1 MAKRKLRPE
10 DPGIPYMGS
19 GDDAVSDDYDEES
32 SDDYYER
39 VHSKP
44 TELLRKKKEREKQA
58 AATGRKK
65 DKEAKRQETAE
76 RVLRIA
82 DEKGVTVEEAEKIL
96 AETRESAGGA
106 RTKFATQRQPPEE
119 QQGVDPWAMARGNV
133 YSGMAGAKEAYAKE
147 QEAVREKARLDQG
160 GMDEVAGQRVTDAE
174 DYKREMG
181 VLTGLQKAHKAGLDD
196 YQEGTQRL
204 EDDYNDRKID
214 PNRAFSSTGARVASA
229 IAIALGAFAQGAS
242 RGRIPN
248 TAFEII
254 EGAIKRDI
262 DAQKTEMQKSK
273 NVLLNRNN
281 IYARMMSRF
290 NNEEVAYA
298 ATMTMGLK
306 HAKMKIEGMIQKH
319 KSANAQAGL
328 EVILAG
334 INTKIAESDKK
345 GYSQLAEINVKQAQ
359 FQVKS
364 GAAQTKRSNSTNL
377 ALKTIALLPRLQ
389 QGFLSVSAMQGA
401 WATVLP
407 HTVKSWFSGM
417 EEEIT
422 YENSKNLNAKA
433 LTKAFDGG
441 RPTEKDFQIFVQ
453 MFPVS
458 SADKNVGIAQFNN
471 IKGDLTAMIVDKGG
485 LTPNILAEAYERKTG
500 KPVVVGAVAAELYQR
515 SKDEEWSFKQGN

>member
-1 MAKRKLRPE
+1 MTIKTL
-10 DPGIPYMGS
+10 GL
-19 GDDAVSDDYDEES
+19 GDDAG
-32 SDDYYER
+32 SDDYYYQLYN
-39 VHSKP
+39 SP
-44 TELLRKKKEREKQA
+44 TEKVRRAKEKEKEAVKTKKQQA
-58 AATGRKK
+58 AIKK
-65 DKEAKRQETAE
+65 QEDEEAKRQETAQ
-76 RVLRIA
+76 RVLIIA
-82 DEKGVTVEEAEKIL
+82 KKDGIPVSEAEKKL
-96 AETRESAGGA
+96 AEMNES
-106 RTKFATQRQPPEE
+106 TKAAPETDTTGLTFATQAQPPEE
-119 QQGVDPWAMARGNV
+119 QQGVDPWAMARGETHAGQARLE
-133 YSGMAGAKEAYAKE
+133 SAAGAQADALRAKAAAD
-147 QEAVREKARLDQG
+147 QKGLDK
-160 GMDEVAGQRVTDAE
+160 VAGQRVTDAE

-306 HAKMKIEGMIQKH
+306 HAKMKVEAMIGKH
-319 KSANAQAGL
+319 KSANAQLGL
-328 EVILAG
+328 EVILRG
-334 INTKIAESDKK
+334 IDVKIAEGYQK
-345 GYSQLAEINVKQAQ
+345 GGNLRAEIWVKQAQ
-359 FQVKS
+359 FQAKS

-417 EEEIT
+417 KEEIT

-458 SADKNVGIAQFNN
+458 SADKDVGIAQFNN

-485 LTPNILAEAYERKTG
+485 LTPNILTEAYEKKTG
-500 KPVVVGAVAAELYQR
+500 KAVVVGAVAAELFR
-515 SKDEEWSFKQGN
+515 LSEEENWDFKQTGN